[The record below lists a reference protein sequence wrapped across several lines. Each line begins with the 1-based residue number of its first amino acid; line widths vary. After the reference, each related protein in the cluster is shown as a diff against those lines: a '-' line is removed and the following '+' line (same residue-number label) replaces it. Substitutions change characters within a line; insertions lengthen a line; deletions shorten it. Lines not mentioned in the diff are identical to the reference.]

1 MKQLRVLVVTA
12 KGLKPPEDASERD
25 DIQNSSWKMEYDVSG
40 ALTRLGHEFEIVEV
54 YDDLGSLKKSIVD
67 YAPDIVFNL
76 LQEFHGVAV
85 YDHHIAAYLELL
97 RQPYTGCNPRGLML
111 SRDKVLAKKLMCY
124 HRIPTPDF
132 FFVPFGKQP
141 RIPKKLRY
149 PVLVKSAIE
158 EASTGLSQR
167 SVVYDAEKLKERV
180 EFIHEHTGGGAL
192 VEEYIDGR
200 ELYLGVLG
208 NTRLDS
214 FPPWETVFADMADGS
229 MPIATHQAK
238 WNESYREQNDIRSE
252 LAKSLPEGVSKRCET
267 LAKKIYRTLF
277 LTGYARLDCRLREDG
292 TLFCLEA
299 NPNCDLSLYDEF
311 ASAGEVLGYGYDRL
325 VHKILTLGLSYEPA
339 WKQ

>member
-1 MKQLRVLVVTA
+1 MKNLRVLVVTA
-12 KGLKPPEDASERD
+12 KGLKPPVDADEREDVYTA
-25 DIQNSSWKMEYDVSG
+25 NWKMEYYVEG
-40 ALTRLGHEFEIVEV
+40 ALHRLGHEHKTVEV
-54 YDDLGSLKKSIVD
+54 YDDLGVLKSSIVD
-67 YAPDIVFNL
+67 FKPDIVFNL
-76 LQEFHGVAV
+76 LHEFHGVGV

-111 SRDKVLAKKLMCY
+111 SRDKVLAKKLMRY

-132 FFVPFGKQP
+132 FFVPFGKQA
-141 RIPKKLRY
+141 RVPKALQY

-167 SVVYDAEKLKERV
+167 SVVYDAIKLRERV

-214 FPPWETVFADMADGS
+214 FPAWETVFADMAEGS

-252 LAKSLPEGVSKRCET
+252 LAKSLPDGVAKRCET
-267 LAKKIYRTLF
+267 VAKKIYRTLF

-299 NPNCDLSLYDEF
+299 NPNCDLSLEDEF
-311 ASAGEVLGYGYDRL
+311 ASAGEALGYNYDRL

>member
-1 MKQLRVLVVTA
+1 VLVVTA
-12 KGLKPPEDASERD
+12 NGLKPPKDASERKD
-25 DIQNSSWKMEYDVSG
+25 LHTASWKMEYYVSS
-40 ALTRLGHEFEIVEV
+40 ALERLGHDHEIVEV
-54 YDDLGSLKKSIVD
+54 YDDLGALKKSIVE
-67 YAPDIVFNL
+67 YRPDIVFNL
-76 LQEFHGVAV
+76 LHEFHGVGV

-111 SRDKVLAKKLMCY
+111 SRDKVLAKKLMSY

-132 FFVPFGKQP
+132 FFVPYGRQA
-141 RIPKKLRY
+141 RVPKKLRY

-158 EASTGLSQR
+158 EASVGLSQR
-167 SVVYDAEKLKERV
+167 SVVHDAKKLRDRV
-180 EFIHEHTGGGAL
+180 EFIHGHTGGGAL

-214 FPPWETVFADMADGS
+214 FPAWETVFADMSEGS

-252 LAKSLPEGVSKRCET
+252 LAKSLPEGVAKRCEAV
-267 LAKKIYRTLF
+267 AKKIYRTLF

-299 NPNCDLSLYDEF
+299 NPNCDLSLEDEF
-311 ASAGEVLGYGYDRL
+311 ASAGEAVGYDYDRL